1 MPTKRTFNLEVIKVI
16 DESTK
21 RFKTEE
27 QSAMHYNHGDRWH
40 FSDVMRWS
48 YERTTRSPRGKCVD
62 ESKNE
67 GAPNKQ

>member
-1 MPTKRTFNLEVIKVI
+1 MPTKRTFMWQVIEVI

-21 RFKTEE
+21 YSKTEE
-27 QSAMHYNHGDRWH
+27 QSAIHYDHGDRSL
-40 FSDVMRWS
+40 FSDMMRLS
-48 YERTTRSPRGKCVD
+48 DERTTRTPRGRCVD